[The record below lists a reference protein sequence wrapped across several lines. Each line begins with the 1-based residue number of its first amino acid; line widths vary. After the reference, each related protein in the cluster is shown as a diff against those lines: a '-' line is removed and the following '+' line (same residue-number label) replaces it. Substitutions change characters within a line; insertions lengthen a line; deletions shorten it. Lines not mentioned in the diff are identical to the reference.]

1 MRKLSFFFF
10 FVTFL
15 LPTLGYAQES
25 CPWLNP
31 ATAGGAL
38 DGSTELAVTHPN
50 ANHKGDVT
58 CDFMKQQGSVTREL
72 RIEVQT
78 ITKAGNEYAV
88 ALEPCKTK
96 PAAVKAVGNE
106 ALTCSLDSDKQRA
119 EQVVGRMRDRVFV
132 VWIKTNDTAWAPPD
146 LLREKTRNV
155 AELVAGNLF

>member
-10 FVTFL
+10 AALL
-15 LPTLGYAQES
+15 LPALGYAQES

-38 DGSTELAVTHPN
+38 DGAAELTVTHPN
-50 ANHKGDVT
+50 ANHKGDIT
-58 CDFMKQQGSVTREL
+58 CDFTKQRGSITREL

-88 ALEPCKTK
+88 ALEPCKTQ
-96 PAAVKAVGNE
+96 PAVLKAVGNE
-106 ALTCSLDSDKQRA
+106 ALTCSLDTDKQRA

-132 VWIKTNDTAWAPPD
+132 VQIKTNDTAWAPPD
-146 LLREKTRNV
+146 LLREKARTV
-155 AELVAGNLF
+155 AEMVAGNLF

>member
-10 FVTFL
+10 ATFL
-15 LPTLGYAQES
+15 LPALSQAQES

-38 DGSTELAVTHPN
+38 DGSAELAVTHPN

-58 CDFMKQQGSVTREL
+58 CDFTRQQGSITREL

-88 ALEPCKTK
+88 AIEPCKTK
-96 PAAVKAVGNE
+96 PAALKAVGNE
-106 ALTCSLDSDKQRA
+106 ALTCSLEGEKQRA

-132 VWIKTNDTAWAPPD
+132 VRIKTNDTAWAPPD
-146 LLREKTRNV
+146 LLREKTRHV

>member
-1 MRKLSFFFF
+1 MRKLSFFF

-15 LPTLGYAQES
+15 LPALGHAQES

-31 ATAGGAL
+31 ATASGAL
-38 DGSTELAVTHPN
+38 DGFAELAVTHPN

-58 CDFMKQQGSVTREL
+58 CDFTKQQGSITREL

-88 ALEPCKTK
+88 ALEPCKTT
-96 PAAVKAVGNE
+96 PTVLKAVGNE
-106 ALTCSLDSDKQRA
+106 AMTCSLDGDKQRA
-119 EQVVGRMRDRVFV
+119 EQVVGRMRDRVFIV
-132 VWIKTNDTAWAPPD
+132 RIKTNDTSWAPPE
-146 LLREKTRNV
+146 LLREKARNV